1 MYILC
6 FLLLLVKSLT
16 APYEFKITKTIYN
29 TLRIS
34 AIIGHPGIEVE
45 LAVIFSE
52 ANLGLSN
59 NMNYNESYS
68 DTISDLVYL
77 YKKIEFKENVGFRD
91 MKNELVT
98 VASLPMT
105 KFSYNINHKGF
116 FGLGEKIGL
125 EKEAHLYYILNSKL
139 GNSKQVFY
147 LNYNKLK
154 IGFGEYPNEYY
165 QLKNK
170 YKFCKMVNASYITN
184 QKENI
189 GYYCKFDMIYFK
201 DSQNNAYHYYFIDTI
216 VRFCPS
222 SNAFFVPESFLNF
235 LADTYFKEA
244 IESNFCKKV
253 KGELDY
259 KYVKCNNN
267 FDYRKLPKWTIL
279 FEKFSLKLDPE
290 DLFTFVEGNLFVL
303 IASSPNRNLFHF
315 GYPIL
320 NKFITII
327 DNDKKEIGFINHQG
341 I

>member
-77 YKKIEFKENVGFRD
+77 YKKIEFKENIGFRD

-105 KFSYNINHKGF
+105 KLSYNINHKGF

-125 EKEAHLYYILNSKL
+125 EKEAHLYYILNVK
-139 GNSKQVFY
+139 
-147 LNYNKLK
+147 
-154 IGFGEYPNEYY
+154 
-165 QLKNK
+165 KN
-170 YKFCKMVNASYITN
+170 
-184 QKENI
+184 Q
-189 GYYCKFDMIYFK
+189 
-201 DSQNNAYHYYFIDTI
+201 
-216 VRFCPS
+216 
-222 SNAFFVPESFLNF
+222 
-235 LADTYFKEA
+235 
-244 IESNFCKKV
+244 
-253 KGELDY
+253 
-259 KYVKCNNN
+259 
-267 FDYRKLPKWTIL
+267 
-279 FEKFSLKLDPE
+279 
-290 DLFTFVEGNLFVL
+290 
-303 IASSPNRNLFHF
+303 
-315 GYPIL
+315 
-320 NKFITII
+320 
-327 DNDKKEIGFINHQG
+327 
-341 I
+341 